1 MAGFEDSVGLPSHLL
16 LISRSV
22 ESDEARIAAD
32 VEVL

>member
-1 MAGFEDSVGLPSHLL
+1 MAEFEDSVGLPSLLL
-16 LISRSV
+16 LISRLV

>member
-1 MAGFEDSVGLPSHLL
+1 MAEFEDSVGLLSLLL

-22 ESDEARIAAD
+22 EGDEARIAAG